1 MISLDARYHSYLHTD
16 KCFLI
21 DGKCE
26 RVIGYGWTDNDGAYI
41 DGYYVLTNNHKLF
54 YNLEEQFLYKEEWKV
69 GRVVDGTGLENQRCE
84 SIRGFES
91 HLFRFGV

>member
-26 RVIGYGWTDNDGAYI
+26 RVIGYGWTDDDGAYI
-41 DGYYVLTNNHKLF
+41 DGYYVLTNNYKLF
-54 YNLEEQFLYKEEWKV
+54 IIYKNNSFTKKNGEVVEWLKALVLKTSDVSV
-69 GRVVDGTGLENQRCE
+69 GSNPTLSVINIWE
-84 SIRGFES
+84 
-91 HLFRFGV
+91 

>member
-54 YNLEEQFLYKEEWKV
+54 YNLKEQFLRKEEW
-69 GRVVDGTGLENQRCE
+69 RVNPIGDGTCLEN
-84 SIRGFES
+84 S
-91 HLFRFGV
+91 

>member
-26 RVIGYGWTDNDGAYI
+26 RVLGYGWTDDGYTI
-41 DGYYVLTNNHKLF
+41 DGYYVLTKN
-54 YNLEEQFLYKEEWKV
+54 
-69 GRVVDGTGLENQRCE
+69 
-84 SIRGFES
+84 
-91 HLFRFGV
+91 

>member
-54 YNLEEQFLYKEEWKV
+54 YNLEEQFLHKEEW
-69 GRVVDGTGLENQRCE
+69 RVNPIGDGTCLEN
-84 SIRGFES
+84 S
-91 HLFRFGV
+91 